1 MAGYW
6 LKVYTEIINDYK
18 YHQLTDAGKVG
29 LYEAL
34 IIAKDYDREG
44 VLPCVQE
51 LAFRTRRTVEW
62 WQAVL
67 DELRAIEF
75 VVTNG
80 HDTIIRKFSERQAP
94 TDAKT
99 RAKMSREIAHR
110 NEFKAKETAYETH
123 ADAYETHGDI
133 EIEKEIDTDT
143 EKEICDGGA
152 DAPAAVIDPEFYV
165 YSKITGFTSFPGAWV
180 KATDNA
186 RLAIRGILMEKR
198 YDKQAA
204 IDYLMPFW
212 EEYRKRNLPP
222 SQFHWLDWAVTGT
235 IPALRA
241 PPGKAKQKPAEI
253 DPKEYM

>member
-34 IIAKDYDREG
+34 IIAKDYDRDG
-44 VLPCVQE
+44 ILPSVQE

-67 DELRAIEF
+67 DELRAIDF

-80 HDTIIRKFSERQAP
+80 HDVIIRKFSERQAAIS
-94 TDAKT
+94 DAQRHVEYRK
-99 RAKMSREIAHR
+99 RKHSK
-110 NEFKAKETAYETH
+110 EF
-123 ADAYETHGDI
+123 DAVTEPVTNRDGDI

-143 EKEICDGGA
+143 EKELSDGGA
-152 DAPAAVIDPEFYV
+152 DAPAAVVDPEFYV

-241 PPGKAKQKPAEI
+241 PPGKANQKPAEI

>member
-80 HDTIIRKFSERQAP
+80 HDTIIRKFSERQAAISDAQRHVEYRKRKHSKEFDSV
-94 TDAKT
+94 TDALTFRDGEK
-99 RAKMSREIAHR
+99 
-110 NEFKAKETAYETH
+110 
-123 ADAYETHGDI
+123 
-133 EIEKEIDTDT
+133 EIEKEIEGEEDTDT
-143 EKEICDGGA
+143 ESGA
-152 DAPAAVIDPEFYV
+152 SAAPDALEEF
-165 YSKITGFTSFPGAWV
+165 A
-180 KATDNA
+180 
-186 RLAIRGILMEKR
+186 
-198 YDKQAA
+198 
-204 IDYLMPFW
+204 
-212 EEYRKRNLPP
+212 
-222 SQFHWLDWAVTGT
+222 AVTGHHPRKEQT
-235 IPALRA
+235 DKVITAMQSIQRTDRRFVLQKCWDEWSSRGYNPYGLAWLTEWAITGIPASKHTTTAPKADKDDYLRFTA
-241 PPGKAKQKPAEI
+241 GKFGHIGEH
-253 DPKEYM
+253 

>member
-6 LKVYTEIINDYK
+6 LKLYTEILEDPK
-18 YHQLTDAGKVG
+18 YNRMSDNTKIGM
-29 LYEAL
+29 YEL
-34 IIAKDYDREG
+34 LLVAKRFGDDG
-44 VLPCVQE
+44 SLPPIEDV
-51 LAFRTRRTVEW
+51 AFYTRRTVEW
-62 WQAVL
+62 WQVVY
-67 DELRAIEF
+67 DELRSIEF
-75 VVTNG
+75 LVSNG
-80 HDTIIRKFSERQAP
+80 HDVIIRKFSERQAAIS
-94 TDAKT
+94 DAQRHVEYRK
-99 RAKMSREIAHR
+99 RKHSK
-110 NEFKAKETAYETH
+110 EF
-123 ADAYETHGDI
+123 DAVTEPVTNRDGDI

-143 EKEICDGGA
+143 EKELSDGGA
-152 DAPAAVIDPEFYV
+152 DAPAAVVDPEFYV

-241 PPGKAKQKPAEI
+241 PPGKANQKPAEI